1 MKPNNAL
8 NFVNLHSNPPKGTD
22 WAKHTGE
29 GLLKSWHLVDPPVI
43 NFDLVRLKYKD
54 KWEWDLN
61 RKEWFKREFSE
72 TGLQIDRLFSN
83 NLPEI
88 CDYKLQLILKRQKV
102 LKRELKKRVRFLLST
117 ELTEGE
123 RVILTG
129 LSAAW
134 YSEYFTLDKWSHY
147 WTNIW
152 LQVSEEKKKK
162 YTTVLNQKM
171 QFEEKV
177 RKAKEFLLE
186 DLYPGQLRRSGS
198 RMTGTCPFHNP
209 EGEREKS
216 PSFYIFNDNH
226 FHCFSCGEKGDSID
240 FVMKTLKLDFNEAI
254 ERILNGHT

>member
-8 NFVNLHSNPPKGTD
+8 DLINLHTLPPKGVDWVKHTGKGVTKSWHVVNPPKFDADMTKIFSD
-22 WAKHTGE
+22 N
-29 GLLKSWHLVDPPVI
+29 LV
-43 NFDLVRLKYKD
+43 
-54 KWEWDLN
+54 
-61 RKEWFKREFSE
+61 
-72 TGLQIDRLFSN
+72 
-83 NLPEI
+83 EI

-102 LKRELKKRVRFLLST
+102 LKSELKKRVKFLLT
-117 ELTEGE
+117 TNLTEGE

-134 YSEYFTLDKWSHY
+134 YAEYFTLEKWSHY

-162 YTTVLNQKM
+162 YTTVLNKKI

-177 RKAKEFLLE
+177 RKAKDFLLE
-186 DLYPGQLRRSGS
+186 DLYPGQLRGAGS
-198 RMTGTCPFHNP
+198 RLTGTCPFHNP

-216 PSFYIFNDNH
+216 PSFFIFNDNH